1 MLTNKVCFPLIIF
14 FLVVTYIYYLFTCII
29 VTWLFL
35 FLTSKKQCLSKK
47 LECPLENC
55 WLGQNAPQKWN
66 PRSDTDILCQLNS
79 GYFEVGTVELARL
92 NYTNS
97 YMKER
102 ILCKLPLHE
111 WAGSKTCLITQGPH
125 LLRFSCLLHWLFS
138 SVIERC
144 NHIRILVL
152 CLTSFGGIYQL

>member
-1 MLTNKVCFPLIIF
+1 MNKVCFPLIIF
-14 FLVVTYIYYLFTCII
+14 FVVVTYIYYLFTCII

-35 FLTSKKQCLSKK
+35 FLTSKKQCVSKK

-66 PRSDTDILCQLNS
+66 PKSDTDILCQLNS

-111 WAGSKTCLITQGPH
+111 WAGSKTCLITQV
-125 LLRFSCLLHWLFS
+125 LRFYSLFFS
-138 SVIERC
+138 QMLAIIVHVQERNSVFGFTLPSEV
-144 NHIRILVL
+144 NH
-152 CLTSFGGIYQL
+152 